1 MPCSVVSDSIPLPQV
16 QTKPGLSS
24 FDSGQEF
31 SVEHFLEVRRL
42 VALAER
48 EDRELKGYVFDDSLV
63 GANS

>member
-1 MPCSVVSDSIPLPQV
+1 MPCSVVPDSIPLPQV